1 MKRGIAFEG
10 GGAKGAYQAGAIKAF
25 NQRKIYFSGVVG
37 TSIGSI
43 NAACYAQKIFAK
55 ANRIW
60 LTTDSKYLFGIEGRI
75 INNLTTG
82 NFKIDDIKK
91 GFSSLFKIVKNAGVD
106 TKNIKKILS
115 SNLDEE
121 KIRKSKIEFGL
132 VTYNI
137 TDRKPVEI
145 FLDDIP
151 KGKLIDYIVASCYL
165 PIFKFEKIIDDK
177 YYLDGGVHLNCPV
190 DMLIDKG
197 YDEIYAIRAWRG
209 GKLKYKH
216 KKGVKVH
223 VITPREN
230 LGSII
235 DFTTDS
241 AEYRMNLGYYD
252 TIKHLDKLDG
262 NKYYFKPYSE
272 NYYSHLFDK
281 QTLKR
286 MIDKYSNSL
295 LIKSDKDFILKI
307 IEKVCEECKI
317 KRFKVYNMPYLITRL
332 KYIMIKK
339 PNNEY
344 YEFIKKIKVDF
355 E

>member
-10 GGAKGAYQAGAIKAF
+10 GGAKGAYQAGAMKAF
-25 NQRKIYFSGVVG
+25 NQRKIYFKGVVG

-60 LTTDSKYLFGIEGRI
+60 LSTDSKYLFGIEGRI
-75 INNLTTG
+75 INNITTG
-82 NFKIDDIKK
+82 NFKLDDLKK
-91 GFSSLFKIVKNAGVD
+91 GFSSLVKIVKNAGID
-106 TKNIKKILS
+106 TKNIKKILET
-115 SNLDEE
+115 NLDEE
-121 KIRKSKIEFGL
+121 KIRKNNIDFGI

-137 TDRKPVEI
+137 SDKKPVEI
-145 FLDDIP
+145 FIEDIP
-151 KGKLIDYIVASCYL
+151 KGKLVEYILASCYL

-177 YYLDGGVHLNCPV
+177 FYFDGGIHLNCPI
-190 DMLIDKG
+190 DMLIDKD
-197 YDEIYAIRAWRG
+197 YDEIYAIRAWHG
-209 GKLKYKH
+209 GRLKYKH

-235 DFTTDS
+235 DFTPES
-241 AEYRMNLGYYD
+241 AQYRMDLGYYD
-252 TIKHLDKLDG
+252 TIKYLDKLDG

-281 QTLKR
+281 PTLKK
-286 MIDKYSNSL
+286 MIDKHSNSL

-317 KRFKVYNMPYLITRL
+317 KRFRVYNMPYLITRL
-332 KYIMIKK
+332 KYIMIKHK
-339 PNNEY
+339 NSEY